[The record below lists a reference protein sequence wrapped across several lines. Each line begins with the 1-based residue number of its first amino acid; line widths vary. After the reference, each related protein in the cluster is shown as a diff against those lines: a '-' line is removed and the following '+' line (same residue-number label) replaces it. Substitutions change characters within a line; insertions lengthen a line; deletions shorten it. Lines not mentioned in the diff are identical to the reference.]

1 MTDQR
6 IEWADRDDLEA
17 VAIQVIYQMKDCTG
31 LFRDYE
37 NHFYIGKVPP
47 EHYGKIQSLFF
58 SDWFNRANEQA
69 NKSKELFYSGMNIIP
84 LSRLPDEILNIVLER
99 RRFTECKDSPEY
111 ILQRII
117 KTLEEGDGIKAD
129 LTALQP
135 LTVDAAEQ
143 SDAANQE
150 RTDAAAQPPAASS
163 SIEKEP
169 SKHPRAG
176 GGSSEQSR
184 RKKAS
189 EIDVLKAM
197 ELLRERAETPNIKDW
212 EKGTIVLFLKEKGY
226 NLELSK
232 KTKIGKYWAILYE
245 KKTGAPPPHWYQSDI
260 QEARRVLTRD
270 GINFDWFL

>member
-1 MTDQR
+1 MTDQC
-6 IEWADRDDLEA
+6 IKWADRDDLES
-17 VAIQVIYQMKDCTG
+17 VAIQIIYQMKDCTG
-31 LFRDYE
+31 VFRDYE

-69 NKSKELFYSGMNIIP
+69 IKSKELFYSGMNIIP
-84 LSRLPDEILNIVLER
+84 LSQLPDEILNIVLER

-150 RTDAAAQPPAASS
+150 RTDAADQSDAANDQAQAAGEQMERELA
-163 SIEKEP
+163 SIYGRGATGRRRMIMKDRFHLTISQIWEFENPGSVWRDLTPGEK
-169 SKHPRAG
+169 HAYTNAIG
-176 GGSSEQSR
+176 Q
-184 RKKAS
+184 A
-189 EIDVLKAM
+189 I
-197 ELLRERAETPNIKDW
+197 ERAR
-212 EKGTIVLFLKEKGY
+212 
-226 NLELSK
+226 SK
-232 KTKIGKYWAILYE
+232 K
-245 KKTGAPPPHWYQSDI
+245 
-260 QEARRVLTRD
+260 
-270 GINFDWFL
+270 